1 MHAIDQMKN
10 TVRMKVHIDIA
21 FIASTLVQQI
31 DWYITSITAELAN
44 ILEVGFD
51 QTVHERLVLGI
62 ESGMG

>member
-21 FIASTLVQQI
+21 FIASALVQQI
-31 DWYITSITAELAN
+31 DWYIASITAELAN
-44 ILEVGFD
+44 ILEIGFD

-62 ESGMG
+62 KNGVG